1 MGKRVVVEWLRSQ
14 ACSGPPL
21 EAAGRGRAAEGSGWG
36 ARGRGLDLLAKGGGR
51 AGLERGVKQR
61 PTGGKIPEAW
71 FYYTVFFFLN
81 EMP

>member
-1 MGKRVVVEWLRSQ
+1 MVQPWRQ
-14 ACSGPPL
+14 
-21 EAAGRGRAAEGSGWG
+21 RGEEGLLKAVWRGT
-36 ARGRGLDLLAKGGGR
+36 RGRGLDLLAKGGGR
-51 AGLERGVKQR
+51 AGLERGAKQR